1 MPAVYA
7 PDALVARYLEV
18 LVAHDPVDATK
29 LGVTD
34 ADPCLP
40 DVSDSGLDAYARAL
54 STLMR
59 DVEATRSVLTPS
71 PERNDLTLLAQTLTY
86 RHFHVSLRP
95 RWQHDP
101 LAALD
106 TVMAGLATLLHT
118 GRTQALVVR
127 AQQVPAFLE
136 MAAGQLE
143 TVPEPHREVA
153 LMRIPAM
160 LTWLRHRAPRDLAAR
175 HQETFAAAAEALDAF
190 AALVDEF
197 GDEEPGPWRLGPA
210 MHDVTLKTAL
220 GTTFDPQV
228 IEDRARTLIA
238 TVREE
243 LYEFAGT
250 NWAELFPGEQRETD
264 VRQRLTRLFARLSDD
279 PVTPNTLAAVLEE
292 TLQRTRAFSET
303 LGFSRLPEPE
313 TLSTANVPAHLRGLA
328 HAMYAPNPPL
338 ATRRGGVFHLD
349 KDHTY
354 DRHEL
359 MLLVIHEVY
368 PGHFT
373 QLEHAYR
380 HPRTARRILSRPVFA
395 EGWAVYAERLF
406 AEHGF
411 GEADASAFWL
421 TQRKSEL
428 RIAMNALLDVGL
440 HAGEL
445 DDAEALRLLEH
456 TGFQSPQEAR
466 SKLLRAK
473 ITSGQLSSYFVG
485 REELIDLRTSEQRRL
500 GRLFVAEAFHQRL
513 LSFGTPSFSVL
524 RDEFHPAVFAVT
536 ARDTALP
543 PRRLPN

>member
-7 PDALVARYLEV
+7 PDALIARYLDV
-18 LVAHDPVDATK
+18 LIAYDPVDATK

-34 ADPCLP
+34 ADDCLP

-54 STLMR
+54 STLAD
-59 DVEATRSVLTPS
+59 DVEATRSVLTPCA
-71 PERNDLTLLAQTLTY
+71 ERNDLTLLAQTLLY
-86 RHFHVSLRP
+86 RQFHVSLRP
-95 RWQHDP
+95 RWQSDP

-106 TVMAGLATLLHT
+106 TVMAGLATLVNA
-118 GRTQALVVR
+118 GRTEALVAR
-127 AQQVPAFLE
+127 ARQVPAFLE
-136 MAAGQLE
+136 TAAGQLE
-143 TVPEPHREVA
+143 SVPEPHREVA
-153 LMRIPAM
+153 LIRIPAM
-160 LTWLRHRAPRDLAAR
+160 LTWLRHRAPRDLPAR
-175 HQETFAAAAEALDAF
+175 HHEAFAVAAEAMEAF

-197 GDEEPGPWRLGPA
+197 GDEEPGPWRLGPK

-220 GTTFDPQV
+220 GTTFDPQL

-243 LYEFAGT
+243 LHEFAGEH
-250 NWAELFPGEQRETD
+250 WAELFPGEERETD

-279 PVTPNTLAAVLEE
+279 PVTPNTLSHVLDD
-292 TLQRTRAFSET
+292 TCARTRAFSET
-303 LGFSRLPEPE
+303 LGFTSLPDAE
-313 TLSTANVPAHLRGLA
+313 TLNVANVPAHLRGLA

-338 ATRRGGVFHLD
+338 AARRGGVFHLD
-349 KDHTY
+349 RDHTY

-380 HPRTARRILSRPVFA
+380 HPRLARRILSRPVFA

-411 GEADASAFWL
+411 GGETAGAFWL

-445 DDAEALRLLEH
+445 DDAEALRLLGH
-456 TGFQSPQEAR
+456 TGFQSPEEAR
-466 SKLLRAK
+466 AKLLRAK

-485 REELIDLRTSEQRRL
+485 REELVDLRTSEEVRL
-500 GRLFVAEAFHQRL
+500 GHAFDAEGFHRRL
-513 LSFGTPSFSVL
+513 LSFGTPSFAVL
-524 RDEFHPAVFAVT
+524 RDEFHSPDHPVIDL
-536 ARDTALP
+536 DTALP
-543 PRRLPN
+543 PLRLPS

>member
-7 PDALVARYLEV
+7 PDALTARYLDV
-18 LVAHDPVDATK
+18 LIAHDPVDATK

-34 ADPCLP
+34 ADDCLP
-40 DVSDSGLDAYARAL
+40 DVTDSGLDAYARAL
-54 STLMR
+54 STLAG
-59 DVEATRSVLTPS
+59 DVEATRSVLNDC
-71 PERNDLTLLAQTLTY
+71 PERNDLTLLAQTILY
-86 RHFHVSLRP
+86 RQFHVSLRP
-95 RWQHDP
+95 RWQRDP

-106 TVMAGLATLLHT
+106 TVMVGLATLVNT
-118 GRTQALVVR
+118 DRKDALVAR
-127 AQQVPAFLE
+127 AKQVPAFLE
-136 MAAGQLE
+136 TAAGQLE

-160 LTWLRHRAPRDLAAR
+160 LTWLRHRAPRDLPA
-175 HQETFAAAAEALDAF
+175 HQHEIFAGAAEAMDAF

-197 GDEEPGPWRLGPA
+197 GDEEPGPWRLGPQ

-220 GTTFDPQV
+220 GTTFDPQA

-238 TVREE
+238 TVRDE
-243 LYEFAGT
+243 LHEFAGH
-250 NWAELFPGEQRETD
+250 NWTQLFPGERIETD
-264 VRQRLTRLFARLSDD
+264 IRQRLTRLFNRLSDD
-279 PVTPNTLAAVLEE
+279 PVTPNTLPMVLED
-292 TLQRTRAFSET
+292 TYRRTRAFSET
-303 LGFSRLPEPE
+303 LGFTSLPHPD
-313 TLSTANVPAHLRGLA
+313 TLTTANVPAHLRGLA

-338 ATRRGGVFHLD
+338 AARRGGIFHLD

-380 HPRTARRILSRPVFA
+380 HPRIARRILSRPVFA

-411 GEADASAFWL
+411 GGDDAAAFWL

-428 RIAMNALLDVGL
+428 RVAMNALLDVGL

-445 DDAEALRLLEH
+445 DDAEALRLLRH
-456 TGFQSPQEAR
+456 TGFQSHEEAR
-466 SKLLRAK
+466 AKLLRAK
-473 ITSGQLSSYFVG
+473 ITSGQLCSYFVG
-485 REELIDLRTSEQRRL
+485 REELVDLRTSEEHRL
-500 GRLFVAEAFHQRL
+500 GTGFDAEKFHQRL
-513 LSFGTPSFSVL
+513 LSFGTPSFAVL
-524 RDEFHPAVFAVT
+524 RDEFHRPDADVIDL
-536 ARDTALP
+536 DTVLP
-543 PRRLPN
+543 PLPLPN